1 MQISINLPLPRERAW
16 MLDLRGHGVKV
27 QGHKKPKLCLEA
39 WHWQSH
45 RSRSLDSSRYRRAVS
60 DGNVLFEKGG
70 GAGCGQILG
79 KSDVGKFA
87 KCHLVYQ
94 TKNSEPTFCTKFTKR
109 CHAATCACAQN
120 LVRITWG
127 LPELLPKYCFLGP
140 PKWLQYRLKACVAV
154 FSLQWQ
160 EAQQSQR
167 QRDTLSSYISPSHLR
182 SLKVIRNDSLMDYC
196 TAVSDIP
203 SWRHLQS
210 ATRHHLTVPLSIF
223 GRRTFSVAGPTARS
237 GNRYQTV
244 SVTRRSPATASDSRW
259 RRTNF
264 VVTTVTQHTQRSR
277 DASWLC
283 AIEIYYWHWH

>member
-1 MQISINLPLPRERAW
+1 

-120 LVRITWG
+120 LVRIT
-127 LPELLPKYCFLGP
+127 
-140 PKWLQYRLKACVAV
+140 
-154 FSLQWQ
+154 
-160 EAQQSQR
+160 
-167 QRDTLSSYISPSHLR
+167 
-182 SLKVIRNDSLMDYC
+182 
-196 TAVSDIP
+196 
-203 SWRHLQS
+203 
-210 ATRHHLTVPLSIF
+210 
-223 GRRTFSVAGPTARS
+223 
-237 GNRYQTV
+237 
-244 SVTRRSPATASDSRW
+244 
-259 RRTNF
+259 
-264 VVTTVTQHTQRSR
+264 
-277 DASWLC
+277 
-283 AIEIYYWHWH
+283 